1 MVDRI
6 DAGVV
11 CKPLFSEDVQGP
23 KTIFRDRPTRRAI
36 AKDLDTSCILNGS
49 NRRLS
54 ILTKFVLR
62 LGINGPMPVA
72 MAGEFV
78 AARVYF
84 SHQLWKL
91 MCHPSNKEKRSLYA
105 IPIEKIEDT

>member
-23 KTIFRDRPTRRAI
+23 KTIFGDGPTRRAV
-36 AKDLDTSCILNGS
+36 AKDFDTRCILNSS
-49 NRRLS
+49 NGRPG
-54 ILTKFVLR
+54 ILTKFVGR

-78 AARVYF
+78 AARVYL

-91 MCHPSNKEKRSLYA
+91 ICHPSNKEKRSLYA